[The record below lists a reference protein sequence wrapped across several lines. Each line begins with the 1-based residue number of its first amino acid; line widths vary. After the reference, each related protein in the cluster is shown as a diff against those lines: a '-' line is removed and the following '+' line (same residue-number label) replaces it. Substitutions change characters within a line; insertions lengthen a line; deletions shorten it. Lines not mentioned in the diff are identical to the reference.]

1 MKASFIA
8 GAAFAAFLLAS
19 NTFADEALKSG
30 PQVGQ
35 RNNRGAFYPNLVT
48 GPGAGERRCPV

>member
-1 MKASFIA
+1 MTTRLIAS
-8 GAAFAAFLLAS
+8 AALAALLLTGTGFS
-19 NTFADEALKSG
+19 EELMKSG
-30 PQVGQ
+30 PQVGG